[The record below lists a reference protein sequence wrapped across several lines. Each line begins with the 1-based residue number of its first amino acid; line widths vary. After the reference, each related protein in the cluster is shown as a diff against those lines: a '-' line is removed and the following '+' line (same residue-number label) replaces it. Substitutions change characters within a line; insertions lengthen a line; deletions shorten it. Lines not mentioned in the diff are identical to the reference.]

1 MPMNKPKHYLLVL
14 LLLTT
19 VICIPLLAADA
30 ENQAT
35 TTTQVEKTSEEPPT
49 ASPGEGVVV
58 PGTDQAGEKT
68 PAATGTVP
76 TPIKEFK
83 PTEKIQADSAVSFPI
98 DI

>member
-1 MPMNKPKHYLLVL
+1 MPMNKQKYHRLIL
-14 LLLTT
+14 LLLLAA
-19 VICIPLLAADA
+19 ICIPLLAADA

-35 TTTQVEKTSEEPPT
+35 ATSQAATTSEEPPP
-49 ASPGEGVVV
+49 ASPEKGAVEPGGE
-58 PGTDQAGEKT
+58 QAAEKA
-68 PAATGTVP
+68 PAVTGAVP